1 MDHELKYDEQ
11 NEVVV
16 LSSNANLRLTDIQP
30 LSDNLRNLLQDKK
43 YRQLV
48 SMISDVYVVEN
59 RETREALADAL
70 SKLNLSE
77 VAFVGGNAYNRIMAK
92 VLIKTGIVKL
102 NGDFFKN
109 IDEAIE
115 WLKSKR
121 K

>member
-1 MDHELKYDEQ
+1 MDHELKYDEK

-16 LSSNANLRLTDIQP
+16 LSSNANLRLADIEP
-30 LSDNLRNLLQDKK
+30 LAENLRIILEDKK

-59 RETREALADAL
+59 REAREALAEAL
-70 SKLNLSE
+70 HKLKLSE

-102 NGDFFKN
+102 NGDFFKTVE
-109 IDEAIE
+109 EAFE

>member
-1 MDHELKYDEQ
+1 MEHELKYDEQ

-16 LSSNANLRLTDIQP
+16 LSSNANIRLTDIQP
-30 LSDNLRNLLQDKK
+30 LAANLKILLDGKK

-48 SMISDVYVVEN
+48 SMISDVYIVEN
-59 RETREALADAL
+59 RETREALAEAL

-77 VAFVGGNAYNRIMAK
+77 VAFVGGSAYNRIMAK

-102 NGDFFKN
+102 NGDFFKSY
-109 IDEAIE
+109 DEAIE

>member
-77 VAFVGGNAYNRIMAK
+77 VAFVGGNAYNRIMEK

-109 IDEAIE
+109 IDEATE

>member
-1 MDHELKYDEQ
+1 MEHELKYDEQ

-16 LSSNANLRLTDIQP
+16 LSSNADLKLLDIEP
-30 LSDNLRNLLQDKK
+30 LSANLKVLLEDKR

-48 SMISDVYVVEN
+48 SIISDVYVVEN

-70 SKLNLSE
+70 SKLSLSE

-109 IDEAIE
+109 YDEATE